1 MSRAYRAC
9 VTMPGMKRDDGVRVW
24 RADVG
29 DGVLCMHGVTSSYDV
44 DPVGEYVV
52 GMVLA
57 GGMEVRRGRERHVF
71 GAGDLCTWDPSARHQ
86 GRPWRSPAWE
96 ARLIVL
102 EVPAIEDVVR
112 DPEGAGGDV
121 EFESVRVRDH
131 ALGQRFLSLHLAL
144 EAPSW
149 ALERDTLLAECLRD
163 LTAAPPGPLATSRAA
178 RRDPALRRACELLAD
193 DLAGNLTLQALAAA
207 AGVSRHRLTRLF
219 RAAYG
224 LPPHRFQLAQRIRVA
239 RRLLERGVA
248 AGDVAQQT
256 GFFDQSHLHRHFRR
270 TLGMT
275 PARYA
280 GAVRSDVQDAR
291 GVAT

>member
-1 MSRAYRAC
+1 VRNRA
-9 VTMPGMKRDDGVRVW
+9 
-24 RADVG
+24 
-29 DGVLCMHGVTSSYDV
+29 
-44 DPVGEYVV
+44 
-52 GMVLA
+52 LA
-57 GGMEVRRGRERHVF
+57 K
-71 GAGDLCTWDPSARHQ
+71 
-86 GRPWRSPAWE
+86 
-96 ARLIVL
+96 
-102 EVPAIEDVVR
+102 
-112 DPEGAGGDV
+112 
-121 EFESVRVRDH
+121 
-131 ALGQRFLSLHLAL
+131 RFLALHAAL
-144 EAPSW
+144 DAPSW
-149 ALERDTLLAECLRD
+149 ALDRETLLAEWLRD
-163 LTAAPPGPLATSRAA
+163 LAGVTAGPRTTSRAA
-178 RRDPALRRACELLAD
+178 RHDPALRRACELLAD
-193 DLAGNLTLQALAAA
+193 DLAGNVTLEQLAAA

-280 GAVRSDVQDAR
+280 AAVCSDVQDAR

>member
-1 MSRAYRAC
+1 
-9 VTMPGMKRDDGVRVW
+9 MPGMQPDDGVRIW

-29 DGVLCMHGVTSSYDV
+29 GGVLCMHGITTSYVV

-52 GMVLA
+52 GMILA

-112 DPEGAGGDV
+112 DPEDAGGDV
-121 EFESVRVRDH
+121 EFESVRVRDQ
-131 ALGQRFLSLHLAL
+131 ALAARFLALHSAL
-144 EAPSW
+144 DTPSW
-149 ALERDTLLAECLRD
+149 ALERDTLLAEWLRD
-163 LTAAPPGPLATSRAA
+163 LTAAPPGPLAKSRAA
-178 RRDPALRRACELLAD
+178 RRDPALRRACELLGD
-193 DLAGNLTLQALAAA
+193 DLARNLTLVDVAAA

-219 RAAYG
+219 RAAFG
-224 LPPHRFQLAQRIRVA
+224 LPPHRFVLAQRVRAA
-239 RRLLERGVA
+239 RRLLERGIA
-248 AGDVAQQT
+248 PGEVAQQT
-256 GFFDQSHLHRHFRR
+256 GFFDQSHLHRHFTR

-275 PARYA
+275 PGAYA
-280 GAVRSDVQDAR
+280 AALRSDVQDAR
-291 GVAT
+291 AGSS

>member
-1 MSRAYRAC
+1 MHGDEA
-9 VTMPGMKRDDGVRVW
+9 VRVW
-24 RADVG
+24 RADVA
-29 DGVLCMHGVTSSYDV
+29 DGVLCMHGTTSSYVV

-52 GMVLA
+52 GMVVA
-57 GGMEVRRGRERHVF
+57 GGMEVRRGPERHVF
-71 GAGDLCTWDPSARHQ
+71 GPGDLCTWDPSARHE

-112 DPEGAGGDV
+112 DPDGTDRDV
-121 EFESVRVRDH
+121 EFASARVRDP
-131 ALGQRFLSLHLAL
+131 ALATRFLALHEAL

-149 ALERDTLLAECLRD
+149 ALERETLLAECLRD
-163 LTAAPPGPLATSRAA
+163 LAGSPAGSRPTRRAA
-178 RRDPALRRACELLAD
+178 LRDPALRRACELLGD
-193 DLAGNLTLQALAAA
+193 DLAGDVTLERLAAA

-224 LPPHRFQLAQRIRVA
+224 LPPHRFQLAQRIRAA

-248 AGDVAQQT
+248 VSDVAQQT

-275 PARYA
+275 PAAYGA
-280 GAVRSDVQDAR
+280 AVRSDVQDAR
-291 GVAT
+291 AVET

>member
-1 MSRAYRAC
+1 
-9 VTMPGMKRDDGVRVW
+9 MPGMQPDDGVRIW

-29 DGVLCMHGVTSSYDV
+29 GGVLCMHGITTSYVV

-112 DPEGAGGDV
+112 DPEDAGGDV
-121 EFESVRVRDH
+121 EFESVRVRDQ
-131 ALGQRFLSLHLAL
+131 ALAARFLALHSAL
-144 EAPSW
+144 DTPSW
-149 ALERDTLLAECLRD
+149 ALERDTLLAEWLRD
-163 LTAAPPGPLATSRAA
+163 LTAAPPGPLAKSRAA

-193 DLAGNLTLQALAAA
+193 DLAGNVTLQELAAA

-256 GFFDQSHLHRHFRR
+256 GFFDQSHMHRHFRR

>member
-1 MSRAYRAC
+1 MHGDEA
-9 VTMPGMKRDDGVRVW
+9 VRVW
-24 RADVG
+24 RADVAG
-29 DGVLCMHGVTSSYDV
+29 GLLCMHGTTSSYVV

-52 GMVLA
+52 GMVVA
-57 GGMEVRRGRERHVF
+57 GGMEVRRGPERHVF
-71 GAGDLCTWDPSARHQ
+71 GAGDLCTWDPSARHE
-86 GRPWRSPAWE
+86 GRPWRSPTWE

-112 DPEGAGGDV
+112 DPEGADRAV
-121 EFESVRVRDH
+121 EFASARVRDRALATRFMALH
-131 ALGQRFLSLHLAL
+131 AAL

-149 ALERDTLLAECLRD
+149 ALERETLLAEWLCD
-163 LTAAPPGPLATSRAA
+163 LAGLPAGPRPARRAA
-178 RRDPALRRACELLAD
+178 LRDPALGRACELLGD
-193 DLAGNLTLQALAAA
+193 DLAGNVTLEQLAAA

-248 AGDVAQQT
+248 AGDVAQQA

-275 PARYA
+275 PGGWGA
-280 GAVRSDVQDAR
+280 AVRSHVQDAR
-291 GVAT
+291 AIGT